1 VNLASGCIG
10 RHHGV
15 VQWKRGKVVCGK
27 SDSSGLATRAVGE
40 CGAGLGEGVGE
51 AGDSDSDKRAISF
64 FFDLV
69 EVRMTVMPFI

>member
-1 VNLASGCIG
+1 
-10 RHHGV
+10 
-15 VQWKRGKVVCGK
+15 VCGK